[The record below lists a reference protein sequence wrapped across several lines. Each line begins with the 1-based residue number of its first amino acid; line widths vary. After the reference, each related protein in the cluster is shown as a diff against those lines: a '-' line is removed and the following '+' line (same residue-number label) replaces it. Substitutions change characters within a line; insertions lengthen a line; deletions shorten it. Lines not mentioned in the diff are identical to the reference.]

1 LEGYN
6 SRLSQVLPK
15 VPLKVDKMVDFLA
28 KEDKY
33 WVDTLSKT
41 RLWDER
47 KRKTENDR
55 AAYQRAQEKKVRL
68 TAADYIV
75 GSGKGA
81 GQRGSQSTTITTTTA
96 SNQAVDL
103 NECKDQDAIIDLI
116 DPQPPPP
123 PPLLSPNSV
132 IHAVLTRTSFT
143 EQGLFAKVTFIITN
157 TIY

>member
-1 LEGYN
+1 
-6 SRLSQVLPK
+6 
-15 VPLKVDKMVDFLA
+15 
-28 KEDKY
+28 
-33 WVDTLSKT
+33 VDTLSKT

-75 GSGKGA
+75 GSRKGA
-81 GQRGSQSTTITTTTA
+81 GRCGSQSTTTTTTTA

-103 NECKDQDAIIDLI
+103 DERKDQDAIIDLV
-116 DPQPPPP
+116 DPQPPLPP
-123 PPLLSPNSV
+123 SPPLSPNSA

>member
-1 LEGYN
+1 LKGYN
-6 SRLSQVLPK
+6 SRLSQVLSK

-55 AAYQRAQEKKVRL
+55 VAYQRAQEKKVRL

-81 GQRGSQSTTITTTTA
+81 GRRGSQSTTTTA
-96 SNQAVDL
+96 SNQAVDFD
-103 NECKDQDAIIDLI
+103 ERKDQDAIIDLV
-116 DPQPPPP
+116 DSQPPPP
-123 PPLLSPNSV
+123 PSPPLSPNSA

>member
-1 LEGYN
+1 
-6 SRLSQVLPK
+6 
-15 VPLKVDKMVDFLA
+15 VPLKVDKVVDFLT

-33 WVDTLSKT
+33 WV
-41 RLWDER
+41 
-47 KRKTENDR
+47 
-55 AAYQRAQEKKVRL
+55 AVYQRAQEKKVHL

-81 GQRGSQSTTITTTTA
+81 GRRRSQSTTTITTTA

-103 NECKDQDAIIDLI
+103 DECKDQDAIINLV

-123 PPLLSPNSV
+123 SSPPLLPNSA

-143 EQGLFAKVTFIITN
+143 KQGLFAKVTFIITN